1 MRRLE
6 RYGGFFTA
14 RGAAGL
20 SLYFVVAA
28 VATGA
33 DLGCAFAFAGLAAF
47 GFVLELFVVE
57 EKLFAGGKNEIG
69 PTINALEGP
78 ILKFHLS
85 RTSTPGAP
93 CLVPD
98 ASAERRGSTACYGAT
113 SLGSA
118 HRPIFRTVTDLNLP
132 AGGRSWRRCRPPR
145 ESGGPKS
152 VSLALSVPFSGYACE
167 PELA

>member
-1 MRRLE
+1 MEAFAAEHRASLRRLE
-6 RYGGFFTA
+6 GDGGLL
-14 RGAAGL
+14 AAGGTGRFCL
-20 SLYFVVAA
+20 DLVVAA
-28 VATGA
+28 IATGA
-33 DLGCAFAFAGLAAF
+33 YLCRTFAFAGLAAL
-47 GFVLELFVVE
+47 GFILELFVVE

-118 HRPIFRTVTDLNLP
+118 HHPVSKTATD
-132 AGGRSWRRCRPPR
+132 
-145 ESGGPKS
+145 
-152 VSLALSVPFSGYACE
+152 
-167 PELA
+167 